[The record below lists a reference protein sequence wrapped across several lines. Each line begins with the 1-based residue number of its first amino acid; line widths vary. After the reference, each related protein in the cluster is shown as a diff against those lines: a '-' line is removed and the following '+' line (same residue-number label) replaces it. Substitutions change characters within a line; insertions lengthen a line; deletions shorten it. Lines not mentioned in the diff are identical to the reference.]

1 MQGHPIVPSPLPIQL
16 PVQTHPV
23 TQQGGAQSSGRFTQ
37 IWYRWAQAMTAFNGN
52 GQGTNVPS
60 TSVVAFMALRR
71 S

>member
-1 MQGHPIVPSPLPIQL
+1 MQGHSIIPSPVPIHL

-23 TQQGGAQSSGRFTQ
+23 TQHGDGPNSGRFTQ
-37 IWYRWAQAMTAFNGN
+37 IWYRWAQAMTTFMGN
-52 GQGTNVPS
+52 GQGTNVPA